1 MKRVIIAGMGPGSKS
16 CITEEV
22 KAAIDNAEIIIGAL
36 LDLIPFLGIIVI
48 FVPVI
53 VYYFWMENY
62 FVSIGIAIV
71 FIALSILRQ
80 ILEPKLVSA
89 NVGISPLMT
98 IIAIFVGIQV
108 AGVLGIIF
116 CLGLLVMH
124 DILKKV
130 EIL

>member
-1 MKRVIIAGMGPGSKS
+1 
-16 CITEEV
+16 
-22 KAAIDNAEIIIGAL
+22 
-36 LDLIPFLGIIVI
+36 
-48 FVPVI
+48 
-53 VYYFWMENY
+53 
-62 FVSIGIAIV
+62 
-71 FIALSILRQ
+71 
-80 ILEPKLVSA
+80 
-89 NVGISPLMT
+89 MT